1 MDASQ
6 IITNM
11 NERWNEML
19 SQYYDHVAESFLKHM
34 AEEYE
39 LNYEELLEKSK
50 DLKEEIVNMATDKLN
65 NNRDSGVKKKKPS
78 MAAMKAAKKAQEDS
92 LREKNKFSDSSRD
105 ELISKCKEYK
115 LPVRRKNQDMIDAL
129 LAYEADNDDE

>member
-6 IITNM
+6 IIANM
-11 NERWNEML
+11 NVRWSEML
-19 SQYYDHVAESFLKHM
+19 NQYYDHVAESFLKHM

-39 LNYEELLEKSK
+39 LDYQELLKKSIEV
-50 DLKEEIVNMATDKLN
+50 KEEIINMATDKLN
-65 NNRDSGVKKKKPS
+65 NNRDTGIKKKKPS
-78 MAAMKAAKKAQEDS
+78 MAAMKAAKKVHEDS

-129 LAYEADNDDE
+129 LTYETDKSDE